1 MTTTGTAAQVL
12 SISVALVGA
21 GGIAALS
28 LFDVPELQAQPADRS
43 LPAIRWLF
51 SRGSHIFPQA
61 AVSISQTSLKMWLD
75 HQLTISKALS
85 AAGFAYAAYDT
96 LPQHTRSLS
105 QLLKGTNP
113 KTNGF
118 LAAAVLAISIGPFTS
133 YMLSNNFALIEK
145 NERLGG
151 ARSQKS
157 AAQQRQQ
164 GQRPGQGS
172 AEDSVN
178 NKRGVDEFRDLSNP
192 MAKTDLSS
200 SEADDSE
207 VRERLGKFG
216 RQNMARAV
224 LLGGGG
230 IVGLV
235 TALM

>member
-61 AVSISQTSLKMWLD
+61 AT
-75 HQLTISKALS
+75 LS

-96 LPQHTRSLS
+96 LPAHTRSLN
-105 QLLKGTNP
+105 QLLQGTNP
-113 KTNGF
+113 KTSGF
-118 LAAAVLAISIGPFTS
+118 VAAAVLAISIAPFTS

-145 NERLGG
+145 NEKLGG

-157 AAQQRQQ
+157 AEQQRQQ

-178 NKRGVDEFRDLSNP
+178 NKRGVDEFGDLSNP
-192 MAKTDLSS
+192 MEKTDLSS
-200 SEADDSE
+200 SEADDTE

-216 RQNMARAV
+216 RQNMVRAV

-235 TALM
+235 TALL

>member
-61 AVSISQTSLKMWLD
+61 A
-75 HQLTISKALS
+75 ALS

-145 NERLGG
+145 NEKLGG

-157 AAQQRQQ
+157 AEQQRQQ

-200 SEADDSE
+200 SEADDRE

-216 RQNMARAV
+216 RQNMVRAV